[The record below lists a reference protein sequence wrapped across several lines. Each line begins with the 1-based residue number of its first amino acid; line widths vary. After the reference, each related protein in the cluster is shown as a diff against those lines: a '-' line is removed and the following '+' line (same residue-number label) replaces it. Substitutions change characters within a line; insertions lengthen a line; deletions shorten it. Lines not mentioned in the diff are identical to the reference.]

1 MRIGTMTLLAVA
13 LVATGGC
20 DQKTAAPG
28 GASAPAASGQAAA
41 PAAAEKPA
49 AAAAPAAVAAT
60 ASGAPSDVLA
70 TAGSKTI
77 TRGDVES
84 SVKSE
89 LGEVETARYKIIR
102 GGVDELVA
110 TALFEQ
116 EATARGVTLE
126 QLQQTEVVDK
136 VPAPNDDEVK
146 KLYEENKDQ
155 LGGQSFDDVKD
166 KLVDYMKNRGAQA
179 RYNAYIGELK
189 KKYPTKIALRPPTVD
204 VALGELP
211 PLGPADAK
219 VTIIEFSD
227 YECPFCKR
235 AEASVAQVKQTYG
248 DKIRIAY
255 RNYPLPFHQTA
266 RPAAQAAI
274 CANEQGKFWAMHDK
288 LMEAKDLSAA
298 NLQQIATDTGLDR
311 TKFDSCIAE
320 ERNKDMIE
328 KDLAAGQAAGV
339 NGTPAF
345 FINGRLLDGA
355 QPFEK
360 FQEIIDEELEA
371 KS

>member
-1 MRIGTMTLLAVA
+1 
-13 LVATGGC
+13 
-20 DQKTAAPG
+20 
-28 GASAPAASGQAAA
+28 
-41 PAAAEKPA
+41 
-49 AAAAPAAVAAT
+49 
-60 ASGAPSDVLA
+60 VLA

-77 TRGDVES
+77 TRGDVEGVGQVRARRGRDRPLQDHPRRRRRVGRDLRS
-84 SVKSE
+84 SSRRPPPAASRSK
-89 LGEVETARYKIIR
+89 
-102 GGVDELVA
+102 
-110 TALFEQ
+110 
-116 EATARGVTLE
+116 

-146 KLYEENKDQ
+146 KLFEDNKDQ

-255 RNYPLPFHQTA
+255 RNYPLPFHQSA

-311 TKFDSCIAE
+311 AKFDTCIDGRAQQGHD
-320 ERNKDMIE
+320 RQ
-328 KDLAAGQAAGV
+328 GPRGRPGRRRQRHAGV
-339 NGTPAF
+339 LHQRPPARRRPAVREVPGDHRRGARSQELNGVS
-345 FINGRLLDGA
+345 
-355 QPFEK
+355 Q
-360 FQEIIDEELEA
+360 
-371 KS
+371 